1 MKPPRVPDLSRTP
14 LLGEWTDHEL
24 PADPLRALDHLSP
37 PSSDLAALHARPV
50 LESLPD
56 LGQHPEPR
64 AVVASSRRT
73 LPPGAPEWMQ
83 AARALAR
90 ELDALVARGRATAI
104 EQAAVSRAWT
114 AWALAGAST
123 RQVLRVAH
131 VVSRAHGAIRD
142 TTRPELESVVNDC
155 AQVLLAGL
163 PSSIK
168 RNLPYERVVAVV
180 RELRSEADR
189 WVAVVDATSEL
200 LGWKAWA
207 RVHAATAVKL
217 AIEDTTHE

>member
-24 PADPLRALDHLSP
+24 PADPLRTLEHLSP

-56 LGQHPEPR
+56 LGQQPEPR

-73 LPPGAPEWMQ
+73 LPPGSPEWMQ

-90 ELDALVARGRATAI
+90 ELEALVQRGAATPA

-131 VVSRAHGAIRD
+131 VVSRAHSAIRE
-142 TTRPELESVVNDC
+142 TSRTELEAAYHDC
-155 AQVLLAGL
+155 AQVLLTGL
-163 PSSIK
+163 PSALK
-168 RNLPYERVVAVV
+168 RNLPYERVVNVV
-180 RELRSEADR
+180 RDLRSEADR
-189 WVAVVDATSEL
+189 WVAVVDATSAL
-200 LGWKAWA
+200 LGWKTWA
-207 RVHAATAVKL
+207 RLHAAAAVKL
-217 AIEDTTHE
+217 AIESSSDE